1 MPHTDKTI
9 DMEKART
16 SGDGMETSDTAKSEH
31 KSFLPSKTQLR
42 RKDSTI
48 QETIHQKKHPPSTSA
63 PSSVLVPGLNTLY
76 RPTDCLI
83 SLPAVKPRGELRL
96 LTPRLVESPDIPE
109 HKKTKPPRFVP
120 FEPYAGAVNP
130 IYPNKDKSKKIL
142 KRDRNNLDIGV
153 LVSHMATMKTQGL
166 HDTSKDVGNDQI
178 GLNNP
183 DEDPK
188 MVELKAELAKIK
200 EERDYLQGQLK
211 FQVQVNSELKSL
223 LVASVGEDLQTRV
236 NVLTEDKLQLAR
248 ALLDTANNL
257 TTHTEQIEYLAGQ
270 CEVWR
275 SKFLAS
281 SVMVEELARWKAD
294 LTQKNELLTEST
306 KRMLRL
312 TAETRKTLVD
322 ILKNLKFMAKIKY
335 LNLPATDVVSLG
347 SECLN
352 ILQQMAL
359 HSGVGIP
366 ENLYLNNDSQK
377 ITQDEKFAL
386 EALEFVSQPLIATD
400 DAIKALFGQTRRSFA
415 SASELVPKPIEEP
428 SDKL

>member
-1 MPHTDKTI
+1 MPHTDKMM
-9 DMEKART
+9 DVGKART
-16 SGDGMETSDTAKSEH
+16 SGDGMETSETTKTEDKPT
-31 KSFLPSKTQLR
+31 FSKTQLR

-48 QETIHQKKHPPSTSA
+48 QESIHQKKPPPPPPSTI
-63 PSSVLVPGLNTLY
+63 PIPGLHTLY
-76 RPTDCLI
+76 RPTETSR
-83 SLPAVKPRGELRL
+83 SLPACKPRGELRL
-96 LTPRLVESPDIPE
+96 LTPRLIDVREVPE

-130 IYPNKDKSKKIL
+130 IFPNKDKSKKIL

-153 LVSHMATMKTQGL
+153 LVSHMSTMRTQEL
-166 HDTSKDVGNDQI
+166 HEGKEGDVENET
-178 GLNNP
+178 P
-183 DEDPK
+183 VEKHSEDPQ
-188 MVELKAELAKIK
+188 VAELKAELAKIK
-200 EERDYLQGQLK
+200 EERDYLNSQLK
-211 FQVQVNSELKSL
+211 FQSQVNSELKGL

-257 TTHTEQIEYLAGQ
+257 TTHSEQIEFLASQ

-306 KRMLRL
+306 KRLLRL
-312 TAETRKTLVD
+312 SSETRKTQID
-322 ILKNLKFMAKIKY
+322 ILKNLKFMGNIKY
-335 LNLPATDVVSLG
+335 LNLPSTDVRNLG
-347 SECLN
+347 AECLN

-366 ENLYLNNDSQK
+366 ENLYLSNDTQQL
-377 ITQDEKFAL
+377 TQDEQFAIQ
-386 EALEFVSQPLIATD
+386 ALEFISQPLIATD
-400 DAIKALFGQTRRSFA
+400 DAIKALFGQTRRSYVTA
-415 SASELVPKPIEEP
+415 NSEVPIEEP
-428 SDKL
+428 SV

>member
-1 MPHTDKTI
+1 MPHTDKMMI
-9 DMEKART
+9 DVGKART
-16 SGDGMETSDTAKSEH
+16 SGDGMETSENAKTEN
-31 KSFLPSKTQLR
+31 KPTFSKAQLR

-48 QETIHQKKHPPSTSA
+48 QETVHQKKPPPPA
-63 PSSVLVPGLNTLY
+63 PSSIPIPGLHTLY
-76 RPTDCLI
+76 RPMETSR

-96 LTPRLVESPDIPE
+96 LTPRLIDSREVPE
-109 HKKTKPPRFVP
+109 HKKTKPPRFIP

-130 IYPNKDKSKKIL
+130 IFPNKDKSKKIL
-142 KRDRNNLDIGV
+142 KKDRNNLDIGV
-153 LVSHMATMKTQGL
+153 LVSHMSTMRTQELHEAGEEGEKTAPAQL
-166 HDTSKDVGNDQI
+166 VS
-178 GLNNP
+178 
-183 DEDPK
+183 EDPQ
-188 MVELKAELAKIK
+188 VIELKAELAKIK
-200 EERDYLQGQLK
+200 EERDFLNSQLK
-211 FQVQVNSELKSL
+211 FQVQVNSELKGL

-257 TTHTEQIEYLAGQ
+257 TTHTEQIEFLASQ

-306 KRMLRL
+306 KRLL
-312 TAETRKTLVD
+312 NLSSETRKTQID

-366 ENLYLNNDSQK
+366 DNLYLNNNNQQL
-377 ITQDEKFAL
+377 TEDEQFAIQ
-386 EALEFVSQPLIATD
+386 ALEFISQPLIATD
-400 DAIKALFGQTRRSFA
+400 DAIKALFGQTRRSYVTT
-415 SASELVPKPIEEP
+415 SELPTEEP
-428 SDKL
+428 ISA